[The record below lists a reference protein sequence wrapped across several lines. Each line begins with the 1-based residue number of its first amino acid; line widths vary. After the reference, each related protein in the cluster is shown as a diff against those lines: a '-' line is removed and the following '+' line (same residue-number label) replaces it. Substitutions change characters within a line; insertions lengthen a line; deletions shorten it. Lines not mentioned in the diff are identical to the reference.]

1 MNIFEAT
8 SFYGDTSWLREF
20 SQELL
25 SENGFAMWVQL
36 ELFS

>member
-1 MNIFEAT
+1 MNLIEAAF
-8 SFYGDTSWLREF
+8 FYGDYSLLPTEK
-20 SQELL
+20 LL